1 MYRPGPVVARDD
13 AGGFARHD
21 QRVFFLRGDEFGAVG
36 QGVRDRHGRA
46 RWIFTRGFFSFIRG
60 CLRGCLGWFIGGG
73 GGGGGVRLG
82 GGFVLRV
89 VEGTGGMSY

>member
-1 MYRPGPVVARDD
+1 MDL
-13 AGGFARHD
+13 HS
-21 QRVFFLRGDEFGAVG
+21 RVLLLHPRVSPR
-36 QGVRDRHGRA
+36 V
-46 RWIFTRGFFSFIRG
+46 SLL
-60 CLRGCLGWFIGGG
+60 CLSWFIG

>member
-1 MYRPGPVVARDD
+1 
-13 AGGFARHD
+13 
-21 QRVFFLRGDEFGAVG
+21 VFFLRGDEFGAVG
-36 QGVRDRHGRA
+36 HLVRDRHGRA

-60 CLRGCLGWFIGGG
+60 CLGGCLGWFICWFI
-73 GGGGGVRLG
+73 GGGGVRLG